1 MTTVVS
7 IQDYCDDPTKYVKI
21 LPDNTI
27 KYWDQYC
34 SVRKAA
40 GILKDSSIEELGK
53 AVPQALLGM
62 LEGMLTPE
70 SMGMIAG
77 VIGLNIASKS
87 IFKSIVNK
95 IAANFSEE
103 MVEAM
108 SEIIVEEGASI
119 AAVNA
124 SALLTSVLD
133 NAMTETIG
141 DVGYYSLGVLFKGM
155 EGLAD
160 IIPILGQIMMLF
172 QVLGM
177 IFDSWDP
184 CNLNDELN
192 SETIYLFN
200 NNFNIVFRENMLV
213 AVNSFTD
220 PYGNVY
226 FVDSWPIDFYA
237 DRGILIT
244 QKEDY
249 YSPLRMKYMTRW
261 LNSRDFNSNN
271 QPIYWPK
278 GGVQAD
284 NNTLDKINKINKN
297 LSITISDGNTIVAN
311 WIYKVFP
318 IIILVI
324 IIIIILIFYLIK

>member
-7 IQDYCDDPTKYVKI
+7 IQEYCNNPTKYVKI

-34 SVRKAA
+34 SARKAA
-40 GILKDSSIEELGK
+40 GINKDSSIEELAK
-53 AVPQALLGM
+53 AAPQALLRL

-77 VIGLNIASKS
+77 FIGLNIASKP
-87 IFKSIVNK
+87 IFNSIVNK
-95 IAANFSEE
+95 MVTKFPEE
-103 MVEAM
+103 MAEAM
-108 SEIIVEEGASI
+108 SEMITEEGASA

-124 SALLTSVLD
+124 SALLTIMLD
-133 NAMTETIG
+133 NAIVKTAG
-141 DVGYYSLGVLFKGM
+141 DAGVYALGVLLKGM
-155 EGLAD
+155 EALAD
-160 IIPILGQIMMLF
+160 IIPVLGEIMMLF
-172 QVLGM
+172 QVISM
-177 IFDSWDP
+177 IFDAWDP
-184 CNLNDELN
+184 CNLKDQLN

-226 FVDSWPIDFYA
+226 FVDSWPVDFYA
-237 DRGILIT
+237 DRGVLST

-284 NNTLDKINKINKN
+284 NNTLDKISKN
-297 LSITISDGNTIVAN
+297 LSITISDGNSIVAN
-311 WIYKVFP
+311 WIYKFFP
-318 IIILVI
+318 IIIFVI